1 MIEYVQLQNES
12 SSLKYF
18 TSISNYIDVFPML
31 FVLLAICLSI
41 LGVTIEFVDDN
52 LAIFYHFVRYSNA
65 FASFFIWLKFLY
77 FLRIFR
83 PCGHLI
89 ATIIQVIYDVK
100 VFSFIM
106 LISLMTFSGTFYILA
121 QNNTGSDIYL
131 NSYNDALGSTFEL
144 MLGQFDTA
152 KFGTNTVG
160 SPIVYFVFVISSI
173 LLIVVML
180 NLLIAIISDTY
191 STVDMQ

>member
-1 MIEYVQLQNES
+1 M
-12 SSLKYF
+12 
-18 TSISNYIDVFPML
+18 
-31 FVLLAICLSI
+31 
-41 LGVTIEFVDDN
+41 
-52 LAIFYHFVRYSNA
+52 
-65 FASFFIWLKFLY
+65 
-77 FLRIFR
+77 
-83 PCGHLI
+83 
-89 ATIIQVIYDVK
+89 
-100 VFSFIM
+100 FIM

-160 SPIVYFVFVISSI
+160 SPIVYFVFVISSM